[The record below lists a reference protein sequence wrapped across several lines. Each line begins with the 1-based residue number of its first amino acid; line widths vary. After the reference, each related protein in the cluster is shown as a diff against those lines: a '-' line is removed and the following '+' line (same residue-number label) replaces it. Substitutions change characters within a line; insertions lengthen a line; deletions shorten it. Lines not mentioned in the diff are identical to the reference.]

1 MAGLYSQD
9 ADYFMQ
15 VIAYHEARFREG
27 KIAEVDL
34 LRVRLQA
41 EQIQAAS
48 TNARLDSEKAP
59 LTLAEEM
66 NAAPD
71 SSWALSEDFEALEEP
86 KTIPAGAGPIS
97 LRTEERLAQQAVAQA
112 EAQRR
117 LEKANVD
124 RTCSS
129 QEAINGTL
137 ASIRQ

>member
-1 MAGLYSQD
+1 MKRLMPSLFLGSLLWANVCHGQTNLS
-9 ADYFMQ
+9 A
-15 VIAYHEARFREG
+15 HEAVSYALSHRPELRGADVRFREC

-48 TNARLDSEKAP
+48 ANARLDSEKAL

-86 KTIPAGAGPIS
+86 KPIPAGASPIS
-97 LRTEERLAQQAVAQA
+97 LRTEERLA
-112 EAQRR
+112 
-117 LEKANVD
+117 
-124 RTCSS
+124 
-129 QEAINGTL
+129 
-137 ASIRQ
+137 